1 MSPLAET
8 LILILVAI
16 VALFLVILV
25 KNIIEYAIEKH
36 KVKELQQAFSEPAGE
51 PSQPEEPKKEEPLP
65 PSHPSERV
73 QIVFAQ
79 PIPSKIHNGKTLE
92 YEILPKVFSTKDG
105 KKHQVLQSSKGAI
118 FFVNENNTRRYL
130 SKEEINTLTDI

>member
-16 VALFLVILV
+16 FALFLVILV
-25 KNIIEYAIEKH
+25 KNIIEYARGKYKKEKFLDASPEQPE
-36 KVKELQQAFSEPAGE
+36 K
-51 PSQPEEPKKEEPLP
+51 PEEPRKEEPLP

-79 PIPSKIHNGKTLE
+79 PIPSRIHNGKTLE

-105 KKHQVLQSSKGAI
+105 KKYQVLKSSSGAV

-130 SKEEINTLTDI
+130 SKEEINSLKDI

>member
-16 VALFLVILV
+16 FALFLVILV
-25 KNIIEYAIEKH
+25 KNIIEYARGKYKKEKSLDTPPEQTE
-36 KVKELQQAFSEPAGE
+36 KPKEPR
-51 PSQPEEPKKEEPLP
+51 KEEPLP
-65 PSHPSERV
+65 PSHPSERAR
-73 QIVFAQ
+73 IVFAQ
-79 PIPSKIHNGKTLE
+79 PIPSRIHNGKTLE

-105 KKHQVLQSSKGAI
+105 KKYQVLKSSSGAV

-130 SKEEINTLTDI
+130 SKEEINSLKDI